1 MTRDVLKPLL
11 MAAALFIAS
20 AGHAFPK
27 DGVVY
32 TVNYPLQYFA
42 EAIAGDDLDV
52 VFPAPPDVDP
62 ADWTPDVDTLLDYQ
76 AADLILLNGAGY
88 AEWTK
93 GVYLARSRLLDTS
106 AGFKDRLIAEESD
119 EVPHVHGPT
128 GAEVQGAAVAFTTW
142 LDLSITRAQAK
153 AVRDAME
160 ARWPHLA
167 AGFAKRFSALD
178 ADLAALD
185 LALSEATKP
194 LIGLPLLASHPVY
207 QYLGRRY
214 GLDLLALHW
223 EPDLTP
229 GDAAWR
235 EMAAVL
241 STHPAKI
248 MLWEDAPTPET
259 RARLATLGVEVIVFR
274 TLANRP
280 ESGDF
285 TSTFRENI
293 ENILRE

>member
-11 MAAALFIAS
+11 MAAALFTAS
-20 AGHAFPK
+20 VSHAFPK

-32 TVNYPLQYFA
+32 TVNYPLQFFA

-62 ADWTPDVDTLLDYQ
+62 ADWTPDLDTLLDYQ

-106 AGFKDRLIAEESD
+106 ASFKDRLIAEESD

-142 LDLSITRAQAK
+142 LDLSLARAQAE
-153 AVRDAME
+153 AVRDAMV
-160 ARWPHLA
+160 ARWPDHA
-167 AGFAKRFSALD
+167 EAFTERHASLD
-178 ADLAALD
+178 AELATLD
-185 LALSEATKP
+185 AALSEALKQ
-194 LIGLPLLASHPVY
+194 LRGIHVLASHPVY

-214 GLDLLALHW
+214 GLDLTSFHW
-223 EPDLTP
+223 EPELTP
-229 GDAAWR
+229 PPEEWASLDALLGQR
-235 EMAAVL
+235 
-241 STHPAKI
+241 PATV
-248 MLWEDAPTPET
+248 MLWEGEPTQET
-259 RARLATLGVEVIVFR
+259 RAELQSRGLRVAVLPTLS
-274 TLANRP
+274 NRP
-280 ESGDF
+280 SKGDF
-285 TSTFRENI
+285 LNAMRAAI
-293 ENILRE
+293 DAL

>member
-11 MAAALFIAS
+11 MAAALFTAS
-20 AGHAFPK
+20 VSHAFPK

-62 ADWTPDVDTLLDYQ
+62 ADWTPDLDTLLDYQ

-106 AGFKDRLIAEESD
+106 ASFKDRLIAEESD

-142 LDLSITRAQAK
+142 LDLSLARAQAE
-153 AVRDAME
+153 AVRDAMV
-160 ARWPHLA
+160 ARWPDHA
-167 AGFAKRFSALD
+167 EAFTERHASLD
-178 ADLAALD
+178 AELATLD
-185 LALSEATKP
+185 AALSEALKQ
-194 LIGLPLLASHPVY
+194 LRGIHVLASHPVY

-214 GLDLLALHW
+214 GLDLTSFHW
-223 EPDLTP
+223 EPELTP
-229 GDAAWR
+229 PPEEWASLDALLGQRPATVMLWEGEPTQETR
-235 EMAAVL
+235 AALQARGLRAAVL
-241 STHPAKI
+241 
-248 MLWEDAPTPET
+248 PT
-259 RARLATLGVEVIVFR
+259 LS
-274 TLANRP
+274 NRP
-280 ESGDF
+280 SKGDF
-285 TSTFRENI
+285 LNAMRAAI
-293 ENILRE
+293 DAL